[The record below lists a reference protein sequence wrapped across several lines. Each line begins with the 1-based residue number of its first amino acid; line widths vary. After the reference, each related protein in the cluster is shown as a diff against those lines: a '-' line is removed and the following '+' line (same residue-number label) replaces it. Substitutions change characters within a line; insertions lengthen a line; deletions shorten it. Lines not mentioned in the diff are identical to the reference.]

1 MNINNK
7 EIEID
12 AEGYLVH
19 PENWDKEVALVL
31 AKSENITLT
40 DAYWPIFDF
49 MRVYY
54 NEHGNVYH
62 LKNSDNFL
70 KFPAY
75 TLVQFYTFFDHFRR
89 LCVQSLY

>member
-40 DAYWPIFDF
+40 DAYWPIYFILSLTTLEGSVVNLYISRCINRNNHQKPTFHPLGDF
-49 MRVYY
+49 L
-54 NEHGNVYH
+54 N
-62 LKNSDNFL
+62 
-70 KFPAY
+70 PA
-75 TLVQFYTFFDHFRR
+75 LE
-89 LCVQSLY
+89 